1 MTNVK
6 ITTNSIPNPAGSY
19 NEKYYYLDSGTMIGY
34 SLVNQEQF
42 NRIGKSTAIFL
53 TQIGS
58 YIIAFKHSN
67 FDQSINT
74 IECTISTL
82 YYI

>member
-6 ITTNSIPNPAGSY
+6 ITTKYIPNPAGY
-19 NEKYYYLDSGTMIGY
+19 YYEKCYYLDSGTMIGY
-34 SLVNQEQF
+34 SLVNQEEH
-42 NRIGKSTAIFL
+42 NRIGTSTAIFL

-58 YIIAFKHSN
+58 YIIAYRHNN
-67 FDQSINT
+67 FNQSIST

>member
-6 ITTNSIPNPAGSY
+6 ITTNTIPNPAGYY
-19 NEKYYYLDSGTMIGY
+19 NEKYYYLDSGIMIGY
-34 SLVNQEQF
+34 SLVNQGQYG
-42 NRIGKSTAIFL
+42 RIGTSFAVFL

-74 IECTISTL
+74 IECTVSTL

>member
-1 MTNVK
+1 MEKGEIIN
-6 ITTNSIPNPAGSY
+6 
-19 NEKYYYLDSGTMIGY
+19 NEKCYYLDSGTMIGY
-34 SLVNQEQF
+34 SLVNQEQY
-42 NRIGKSTAIFL
+42 NRIGALTAIFL

-58 YIIAFKHSN
+58 YIIAFKHN
-67 FDQSINT
+67 NLDQLINT

>member
-1 MTNVK
+1 MTDVK
-6 ITTNSIPNPAGSY
+6 ITTKYIPSPYGSY
-19 NEKYYYLDSGTMIGY
+19 NEKCYYLDSGIMIGY
-34 SLVNQEQF
+34 SLVNQEQY
-42 NRIGKSTAIFL
+42 NRIGTSTAIFL

-58 YIIAFKHSN
+58 YIIAYKH
-67 FDQSINT
+67 FDQSIST

>member
-1 MTNVK
+1 MTNIK
-6 ITTNSIPNPAGSY
+6 ITTNNIPNPVGSY
-19 NEKYYYLDSGTMIGY
+19 NEKCYYLDSGTMIGY
-34 SLVNQEQF
+34 SLVNQEQY
-42 NRIGKSTAIFL
+42 NRIGTSNAIFL

-58 YIIAFKHSN
+58 YIIAFRHSN
-67 FDQSINT
+67 LDQSINT